1 MTVPAVI
8 VKPDKPFRRHL
19 VPLSPCH
26 EKKKIVYHS
35 TVF

>member
-8 VKPDKPFRRHL
+8 VKPDKLLIRHL
-19 VPLSPCH
+19 VPFSPYH